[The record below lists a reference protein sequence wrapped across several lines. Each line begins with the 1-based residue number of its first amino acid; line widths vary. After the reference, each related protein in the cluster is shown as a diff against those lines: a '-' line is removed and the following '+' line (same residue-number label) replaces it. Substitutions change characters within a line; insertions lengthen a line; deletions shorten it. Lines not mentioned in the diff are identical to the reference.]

1 MRLIESSLERMMMR
15 TSSESS
21 SRRQRPSPDD
31 GWLVLLLLQLAPGDD
46 GSLGCFLV
54 LPATS
59 DSSSLARLF
68 LLSTCSGCWQF
79 GGSPGSAEGFAEVGG
94 ELDISKV
101 FQLFFWLFRPFW
113 PFSLSLWQIFFDRYQ
128 NDQNKSISMHL
139 LLWGDTFRRDRKP
152 QKKNNKTHM
161 CKKAPP
167 LPNFLAKF
175 QPLQAKWCRNQFA
188 ERPKDG
194 AFIGGVIYWSFINFI

>member
-1 MRLIESSLERMMMR
+1 MRLIESSFERMMMR

-21 SRRQRPSPDD
+21 RRRQRPSPDD

-68 LLSTCSGCWQF
+68 LLSTCCSGCWQF

-101 FQLFFWLFRPFW
+101 FQLFFWLFRPF
-113 PFSLSLWQIFFDRYQ
+113 SLWVSLRQIFFDRYQ

-161 CKKAPP
+161 CKKVKAVNRLKLAVRKLGIP
-167 LPNFLAKF
+167 LT
-175 QPLQAKWCRNQFA
+175 
-188 ERPKDG
+188 DG
-194 AFIGGVIYWSFINFI
+194 